1 MPAGGK
7 ELASRQVTSHEPLSQ
22 DRRTASQENRRKGVK
37 ISGITGRSVTCSS
50 VTCSSVELNEA
61 EFSGLGTVRPMDP
74 SHGSAQP
81 ASVVR
86 ECGRRVADHSGL
98 PLPRGPWQASHDWG
112 LELAAGP
119 LPRGA

>member
-1 MPAGGK
+1 MPAGGE

-22 DRRTASQENRRKGVK
+22 DRRTASPENRRKGVK
-37 ISGITGRSVTCSS
+37 ISGITGSS

-86 ECGRRVADHSGL
+86 EFGRREADRSGL